1 MTEFPWSD
9 LMQKGLGT
17 LRLSPTEF
25 WRSTPREI
33 AGAFGSPPKPIN
45 VEVLRQKLDAMVN
58 LYPDIFPSPLEGE
71 GGA

>member
-1 MTEFPWSD
+1 MTKKFPWGE

-33 AGAFGSPPKPIN
+33 AGAFGPPSLPIN
-45 VEVLRQKLDAMVN
+45 ADVLRQSLNEMIERF
-58 LYPDIFPSPLEGE
+58 PD
-71 GGA
+71 

>member
-1 MTEFPWSD
+1 MTEFPWSE

-33 AGAFGSPPKPIN
+33 AGAFGSPPKPMDA
-45 VEVLRQKLDAMVN
+45 EVLRQKLTSMIERW
-58 LYPDIFPSPLEGE
+58 PDL
-71 GGA
+71 

>member
-1 MTEFPWSD
+1 MTEFPWVD

-45 VEVLRQKLDAMVN
+45 AKALRQKLDAM
-58 LYPDIFPSPLEGE
+58 LERWPD
-71 GGA
+71 